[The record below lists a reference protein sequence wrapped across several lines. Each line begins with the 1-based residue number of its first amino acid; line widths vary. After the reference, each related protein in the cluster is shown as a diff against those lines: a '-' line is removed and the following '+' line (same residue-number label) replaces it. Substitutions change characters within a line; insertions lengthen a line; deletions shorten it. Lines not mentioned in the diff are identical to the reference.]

1 MRLCRKI
8 LIISFKE
15 KSIFRFDYIAGAI
28 YAFFYI
34 VLKVWLWK
42 GLYGAGGEPIGG
54 IALES
59 MIVYSI
65 IAGFT
70 EGVTKTTVMKDLN
83 NSVLDGT
90 ISSNLLLPIG
100 LKKYLFIQSTAHSL
114 FHTVY
119 RTAPAAAAAMIF
131 FGLHFDIMPGNL
143 LLYLCSVC
151 MGIVINFLYN
161 FLFGLS
167 VIWMRNSFFLDNINS
182 VLFSLFSGAFVPIW
196 FFPDSLKAL
205 SNILPFRYIV
215 FEPAAIFVNAKSL
228 EESAMVLG
236 MQLMWSVLLF
246 GAVTFVWKRGQH
258 KIMIQGG

>member
-8 LIISFKE
+8 LTISFKE
-15 KSIFRFDYIAGAI
+15 KSMFRFDYIAGSI

-42 GLYGAGGEPIGG
+42 GLYGASGESVGGV
-54 IALES
+54 ALES
-59 MIVYSI
+59 MIIYSI

-83 NSVLDGT
+83 NAVLDGT
-90 ISSNLLLPIG
+90 ISSTLLLPMG
-100 LKKYLFIQSTAHSL
+100 LKTYMFIQSVAHSL
-114 FHTVY
+114 FNTVY
-119 RTAPAAAAAMIF
+119 RTAPSVAAAMF
-131 FGLHFDIMPGNL
+131 VFGLNLEIKPENL

-167 VIWMRNSFFLDNINS
+167 VIWLRNSFFLDNINS

-196 FFPDSLKAL
+196 FFPNSLKAL
-205 SNILPFRYIV
+205 SDILPFRYIV
-215 FEPAAIFVNAKSL
+215 FEPTAIFVNGKSL
-228 EESAMVLG
+228 EESAAVLFI
-236 MQLMWSVLLF
+236 QLMWSVFLF
-246 GAVTFVWKRGQH
+246 CAVTFVWNRGRC